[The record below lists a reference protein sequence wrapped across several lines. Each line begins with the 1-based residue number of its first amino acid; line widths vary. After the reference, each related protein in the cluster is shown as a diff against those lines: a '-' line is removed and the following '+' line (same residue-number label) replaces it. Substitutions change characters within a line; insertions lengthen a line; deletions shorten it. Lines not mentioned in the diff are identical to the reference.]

1 MRIRDVIMR
10 IYPVRDYGKAKALP
24 VSNGGTWVPLE
35 TTAIRR
41 HCLSL
46 TGLIPIRDNGNAK
59 AFPISSGVRDIP
71 LETMAIQKN
80 CLSPTGYMLHG
91 KAFEIRQGFFH
102 VAMKIK

>member
-1 MRIRDVIMR
+1 MRIRDVFKSIGLSK
-10 IYPVRDYGKAKALP
+10 VCRDRSMCDRCG
-24 VSNGGTWVPLE
+24 
-35 TTAIRR
+35 
-41 HCLSL
+41 
-46 TGLIPIRDNGNAK
+46 PIRDNGNAK